1 MFQRAI
7 HGLGLIP
14 VLVLALLLPTSFAQ
28 AEDVRGLI
36 EVEGEYKEIREML
49 NMAIADQGLV
59 IAHVSNVGEMLERT
73 GKDLGATREPFVKA
87 EVVEFC
93 SASFSR
99 KLMEADPRNL
109 LFCPFAV
116 AIYTVPEKPGIVH
129 LTWLKLGQLQI
140 EGSNEAR
147 AAVEGL
153 LQSIA
158 EGAKF

>member
-1 MFQRAI
+1 MLKRITQT
-7 HGLGLIP
+7 LGL
-14 VLVLALLLPTSFAQ
+14 LLALFLPAQYAQ
-28 AEDVRGLI
+28 AEDVRAVL
-36 EVEGEYKEIREML
+36 EVEGEYKDIREML
-49 NMAIADQGLV
+49 NVAIADQGLV
-59 IAHVSNVGEMLERT
+59 IAHVSNVGEMLART
-73 GKDLGATREPFVKA
+73 GKDLGATREPFVSA

-109 LFCPFAV
+109 LFCPFSV

-129 LTWLKLGQLQI
+129 LSWLKIGQLQI

-147 AAVEGL
+147 EAVQAL
-153 LQSIA
+153 LESIA

>member
-1 MFQRAI
+1 MFKRIAQTLSLVVS
-7 HGLGLIP
+7 LGLF
-14 VLVLALLLPTSFAQ
+14 LPLSTAQ

-49 NMAIADQGLV
+49 NMAFADQGLV

-73 GKDLGATREPFVKA
+73 GKDLGATREPYVNA

-109 LFCPFAV
+109 LFCPFSV

-129 LTWLKLGQLQI
+129 LSWLKIGQLQI
-140 EGSNEAR
+140 EGSDEAR

>member
-1 MFQRAI
+1 MLKRAI
-7 HGLGLIP
+7 QILSLS
-14 VLVLALLLPTSFAQ
+14 LSLTLFLPIQYAH

-36 EVEGEYKEIREML
+36 EVEGEYKDIREML

-73 GKDLGATREPFVKA
+73 GKDLGATREPFGKA

-109 LFCPFAV
+109 LFCPFSV

-140 EGSNEAR
+140 EGSEEAR

>member
-1 MFQRAI
+1 MFKRIAQTLSLVAS
-7 HGLGLIP
+7 LGLF
-14 VLVLALLLPTSFAQ
+14 LPLSTAQ

-49 NMAIADQGLV
+49 NVAIADQGLV

-109 LFCPFAV
+109 LFCPFSV
-116 AIYTVPEKPGIVH
+116 AIYTV
-129 LTWLKLGQLQI
+129 
-140 EGSNEAR
+140 
-147 AAVEGL
+147 
-153 LQSIA
+153 
-158 EGAKF
+158 